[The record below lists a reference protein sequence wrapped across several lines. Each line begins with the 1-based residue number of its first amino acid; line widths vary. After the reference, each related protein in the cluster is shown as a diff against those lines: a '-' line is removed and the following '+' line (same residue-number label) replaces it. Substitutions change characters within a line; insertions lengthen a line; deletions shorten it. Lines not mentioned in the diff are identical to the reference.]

1 MPGGRGKITG
11 REGHTFTKGDPR
23 INRKGRPRKLPALDT
38 LLVEILGRDA
48 GGVTELH
55 LIIESL
61 LKKAKA
67 GDIRAAELLLDRYY
81 GKVPTAV
88 TFDSLTTDQL
98 EQLHKYLKS
107 KHETDTASGGDP
119 AKDK

>member
-1 MPGGRGKITG
+1 MAGGNIKGRGKP
-11 REGHTFTKGDPR
+11 FTANDPR
-23 INRKGRPRKLPALDT
+23 INKQGRPRKLPALDT

-119 AKDK
+119 AKN